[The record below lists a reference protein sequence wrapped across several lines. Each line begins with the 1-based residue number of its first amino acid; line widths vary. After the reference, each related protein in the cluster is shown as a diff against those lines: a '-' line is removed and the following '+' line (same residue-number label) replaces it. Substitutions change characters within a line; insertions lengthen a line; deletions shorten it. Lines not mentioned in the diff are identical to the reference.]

1 MAFGVLGAE
10 GLEGADVVVGVA
22 AHVADA
28 NGEAVAHADDA
39 ELGDGVLLEEL
50 GDEFLGVAE
59 GQQVAGWEEIFLG
72 HGGGEVDDEDEVAYN
87 ASLEGCGVF

>member
-10 GLEGADVVVGVA
+10 GLEGTDVVVRVA
-22 AHVADA
+22 AHVTNADC
-28 NGEAVAHADDA
+28 EAVAHADDA

-59 GQQVAGWEEIFLG
+59 GEQVTGGEEVFLG
-72 HGGGEVDDEDEVAYN
+72 HGGGKVNDEDEVAYD
-87 ASLEGCGVF
+87 ASLERCGVF